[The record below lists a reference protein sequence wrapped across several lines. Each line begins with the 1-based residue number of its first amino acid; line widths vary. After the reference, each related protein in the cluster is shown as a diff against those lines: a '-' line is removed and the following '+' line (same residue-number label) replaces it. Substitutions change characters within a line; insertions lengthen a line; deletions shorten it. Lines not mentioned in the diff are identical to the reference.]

1 MLELGLGRLDRW
13 TLSPGWETVI
23 LGKIRFDDLKVETR
37 RAIRIGNSAAR
48 STEENED
55 DG

>member
-1 MLELGLGRLDRW
+1 MLELGLDRW
-13 TLSPGWETVI
+13 TLSLGWETAT
-23 LGKIRFDDLKVETR
+23 LGKIRFDDLKVKTR
-37 RAIRIGNSAAR
+37 RVTRAIRIGNSAAR

>member
-1 MLELGLGRLDRW
+1 MLELGLDRW
-13 TLSPGWETVI
+13 TLSPGWETAT
-23 LGKIRFDDLKVETR
+23 LGKTRFDDSKAETR